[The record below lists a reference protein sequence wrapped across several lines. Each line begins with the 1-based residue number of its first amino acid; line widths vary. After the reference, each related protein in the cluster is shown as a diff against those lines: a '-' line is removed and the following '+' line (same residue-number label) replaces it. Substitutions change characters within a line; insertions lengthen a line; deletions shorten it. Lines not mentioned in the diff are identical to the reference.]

1 MINLNSIPFKYRV
14 ITEDLFY
21 STIGVLLSA
30 YALKGLLVPNLF
42 LGGGI
47 TGISIMLK
55 QFVDVNL
62 SVILVLANLP
72 LVVLGKYLVNTRFAF
87 KTLACIIGLAF
98 CMEFINF
105 PLLETADPSLISA
118 FGGVFLGFG
127 IGLAMRAGCALDG
140 IEVVALF
147 TNRKSGFTMSE
158 IIFAINSVI
167 FLIAAVNFGMEI
179 ALNSILTYFT
189 ASKTIDFVIEG
200 MEEYTGVTIISAHS
214 EAIKRTL
221 VMDLGRGITVYKGER
236 GFMKDSFEK
245 SQECDIVFTVIT
257 RLEVR
262 QLKNLVHRIDPKA
275 FVFTNTIKETAGGI
289 LKRNRTPVDEIA
301 NP

>member
-1 MINLNSIPFKYRV
+1 MQISNKTRGIAEDIGFSI
-14 ITEDLFY
+14 T
-21 STIGVLLSA
+21 GVFLSA
-30 YALKGLLVPNLF
+30 YALKGFLVPNLF

-47 TGISIMLK
+47 TGISILLNR
-55 QFVDVNL
+55 VLDVKL
-62 SVILVLANLP
+62 SIILILANLP
-72 LVVLGKYLVNTRFAF
+72 LIIIGRYLVNTRFAY
-87 KTLACIIGLAF
+87 KTLATVVGLAL

-105 PLLETADPSLISA
+105 PKVTSDPSLISA

-127 IGLAMRAGCALDG
+127 IGLSMRAGCALDG
-140 IEVVALF
+140 IEIIALY

-158 IIFAINSVI
+158 IIFVINSII
-167 FLIAAVNFGMEI
+167 FLIAAISFGMEI

-200 MEEYTGVTIISAHS
+200 MEEYTGVTIISSNS

-236 GFMKDSFEK
+236 GFMKESFEQ
-245 SQECDIVFTVIT
+245 SQECDIVFTVVT
-257 RLEVR
+257 RLDVR
-262 QLKNLVHRIDPKA
+262 RLKNLVYGIDPKA

-289 LKRNRTPVDEIA
+289 LKKS
-301 NP
+301 NPD